1 MLGLGRTAVL
11 GIAVVVALSLLAGSI
26 ASGAGGAEEPQTTLV
41 SQAGGAG
48 RTGGTGGD
56 ANSTEPSISADGRYV
71 AFTSRAKN
79 LSPAAKSGLRQV
91 YVRDLVAKT
100 TTLVSRAP
108 GAGGA
113 VADQS
118 ANEPSIS
125 ADGRYVAFRSGAENL
140 SAEDAVGSDIFV
152 RDLLANTTELVSRA
166 SGAAGA
172 GADEYSTE
180 PSISADGRHV
190 AFFSQAGNLSVD
202 DADAVGDVFVRD
214 LDLAVTE
221 LVSRASGAAG
231 VAGTELSF
239 EPSLSADGRYV
250 AFTSA
255 AQLAADDV
263 DEQSFPRDVFLRD
276 RATQS
281 TILVSRAS
289 GAAGKPSEV
298 ESGEPSISADGRY
311 VAFESDA
318 KLTGQR
324 GFGPNAFLRDTVE
337 GTTKLVSVGDIPRA
351 GNPRRNPSVSAN
363 GRYVAFQTQ
372 GNGVTA
378 VDGANRVDVF
388 VRDMVR
394 GVTVDASRASGTL
407 GVPGDGPSFNAS
419 ISADG
424 RFVAFDS
431 RATNLSG
438 SDDDAASDVFRRRPV
453 YTEEQ
458 PLPQCE
464 GRTATIIGTP
474 GKDVIKGTKRA
485 DVILALGGDDRIRS
499 FSAPDAICA
508 GPGRDTVD
516 AGGNG
521 EHGGGDLVLGGAG
534 DDKLILRPELGTLKG
549 GPGNDELIGS
559 RGGDALYGEAGND
572 ILRSGPAPAFN
583 NDILY
588 GGPGNDLLITGP
600 GPDNVYPGPGRN
612 VVR

>member
-1 MLGLGRTAVL
+1 MHARRVVL
-11 GIAVVVALSLLAGSI
+11 GIAALLGLALLAGDL
-26 ASGAGGAEEPQTTLV
+26 ASGAGGAAEPLTTLV
-41 SQAGGAG
+41 SRAGGEG
-48 RTGGTGGD
+48 KGGD
-56 ANSTEPSISADGRYV
+56 ANSTEPSISADGRYI

-79 LSPAAKSGLRQV
+79 LSPAAKRGQRQV
-91 YVRDLVAKT
+91 YVRDLRAKT
-100 TTLVSRAP
+100 TTLVSRAS
-108 GAGGA
+108 GAGA

-118 ANEPSIS
+118 SNQPSIS

-140 SAEDAVGSDIFV
+140 SAEDTAGSDIFV
-152 RDLLANTTELVSRA
+152 RDLLTGTTELVSRA

-172 GADEYSTE
+172 GADEYSTA

-190 AFFSQAGNLSVD
+190 AFESNANNLSAD
-202 DADAVGDVFVRD
+202 DADAITDVFVRD

-221 LVSRASGAAG
+221 LISRASGAAG
-231 VAGTELSF
+231 AAGDNLSTEASI
-239 EPSLSADGRYV
+239 SADGRYV
-250 AFTSA
+250 AFTSRA
-255 AQLAADDV
+255 PLSADDV
-263 DEQSFPRDVFLRD
+263 DEQSFPSDVFLRD
-276 RATQS
+276 RATQT
-281 TILVSRAS
+281 TILVSRRS
-289 GAAGKPSEV
+289 GASGKPSEV
-298 ESGEPSISADGRY
+298 ESSEPSISADGRY

-324 GFGPNAFLRDTVE
+324 GFGPNAFLRDTVG

-351 GNPRRNPSVSAN
+351 GNPDRNPSVSAD

-388 VRDMVR
+388 VRDMLR
-394 GVTVDASRASGTL
+394 GVTVDASRASGEL

-438 SDDDAASDVFRRRPV
+438 SDDDAVSDIFRRRPV
-453 YTEEQ
+453 YVEEE

-474 GKDVIKGTKRA
+474 GKDNIKGTKRA
-485 DVILALGGDDRIRS
+485 DVILALGGNDRIRS
-499 FSAPDAICA
+499 FSGPDAICA
-508 GPGRDTVD
+508 GPGRDHVD

-521 EHGGGDLVLGGAG
+521 EGGGGDLVLGGPG
-534 DDKLILRPELGTLKG
+534 DDELILRPELGTLKG
-549 GPGNDELIGS
+549 GPGDDLLIGS
-559 RGGDALYGEAGND
+559 KGGDALYGEAGD
-572 ILRSGPAPAFN
+572 DVLRSGPAPPFN
-583 NDILY
+583 NDFLF

-600 GPDNVYPGPGRN
+600 GPDNVHPGPGRN

>member
-1 MLGLGRTAVL
+1 MLARKAIL
-11 GIAVVVALSLLAGSI
+11 GIVALLALALLAGDL
-26 ASGAGGAEEPQTTLV
+26 ASGAGGALEPITTLV
-41 SQAGGAG
+41 SRAGGEG
-48 RTGGTGGD
+48 KGGD

-79 LSPAAKSGLRQV
+79 LSPAANAGQRQV

-100 TTLVSRAP
+100 TTLVSRAS

-118 ANEPSIS
+118 SNEPSIS

-152 RDLLANTTELVSRA
+152 RDLQGRATELVSRA
-166 SGAAGA
+166 SGPAGP
-172 GADEYSTE
+172 GADEYSSA

-190 AFFSQAGNLSVD
+190 AFESQANNLSAE
-202 DADAVGDVFVRD
+202 DADAIADVFVRD
-214 LDLAVTE
+214 LDLALTE
-221 LVSRASGAAG
+221 LISRASGPAGAAG
-231 VAGTELSF
+231 DNLST
-239 EPSLSADGRYV
+239 EPSISADGRYV
-250 AFTSA
+250 AFTSR
-255 AQLAADDV
+255 AQLSADDV
-263 DEQSFPRDVFLRD
+263 DEQSFPSDVFLRD
-276 RATQS
+276 RAAQS
-281 TILVSRAS
+281 TTLVSRRS

-324 GFGPNAFLRDTVE
+324 GFGPNAFLRDTVA

-351 GNPRRNPSVSAN
+351 GNPKRNPSVSAD

-388 VRDMVR
+388 VRDMQR
-394 GVTVDASRASGTL
+394 GVTVDAARASGEF

-424 RFVAFDS
+424 TFVAFDS

-438 SDDDAASDVFRRRPV
+438 NDDAASDVFRRRLV
-453 YTEEQ
+453 YAEER
-458 PLPQCE
+458 PLPDCA
-464 GRTATIIGTP
+464 GRTATIVGTR
-474 GKDVIKGTKRA
+474 GGDDLVGTKRA
-485 DVILALGGDDRIRS
+485 DVILALGGNDRVR
-499 FSAPDAICA
+499 ALLGADTVCGGA
-508 GPGRDTVD
+508 GRDSVE
-516 AGGNG
+516 AGRGG
-521 EHGGGDLVLGGAG
+521 DHGGSDLVLGGPG
-534 DDKLILRPELGTLKG
+534 NDFLTLGPELGTLKG
-549 GPGNDELIGS
+549 GPGDDQLIGS
-559 RGGDALYGEAGND
+559 KGGDALYGEAGD
-572 ILRSGPAPAFN
+572 DVLRGGPNPYYNSDFL
-583 NDILY
+583 I
-588 GGPGNDLLITGP
+588 GGPGDDLLIGGSGP
-600 GPDNVYPGPGRN
+600 NDIRGGPGRN